1 MIAATAAYSRRIG
14 VLLVAVLLALVFI
27 SCKKE
32 NPVVDGGENLDQLLL
47 ELIEEASGGQGAA
60 FFLLPESNN
69 YAAIPQDPNNPLN
82 PAKVHL
88 GKLLFHE
95 PALGRNAAMPLLS
108 TEEWSC
114 ATCHIAGAGFQA
126 NVPQGIGEGG
136 VGFGIA
142 GEARVKDPLYSVD
155 WMDVQSTRSPSILNV
170 AYQEVTLWNGQF
182 GSFDKN
188 IGTESRWTPGTPR
201 EDNNFGYAG
210 PEIQAI
216 AGIRVHR
223 SKVDMS
229 LVEDYPEYAMLFEA
243 AFPGV
248 PLEVSVSREYAGLA
262 IAAYERT
269 VLANKAPFQWWL
281 RGDRS
286 AMSRRE
292 KQGALLFFGKAECV
306 TCHNGPALAENDFHA
321 LGMNDLQGH
330 TVVSVIDALTTASG
344 RGGFTGLSDD
354 DYKFKVP
361 QLYNLKDSPFYGHG
375 ASFHSVKAVV
385 EYKNSALSQN
395 PNVPEE
401 QLSPHFKPLH
411 LTTEEIND
419 LVRFVEDALYDH
431 QLQRY
436 VPLDV
441 PSGLCFPN
449 NDFQSQSDLGCF

>member
-1 MIAATAAYSRRIG
+1 MTPETAPYSK
-14 VLLVAVLLALVFI
+14 VASALLFALLLTFALI
-27 SCKKE
+27 SCRKE
-32 NPVVDGGENLDQLLL
+32 TPFEDGAENLDQILLR
-47 ELIEEASGGQGAA
+47 LIEESSGGQGAA
-60 FFLLPESNN
+60 FFVLPESNN
-69 YAAIPQDPNNPLN
+69 YAAIPQDPNNPLST
-82 PAKVHL
+82 AKVHL

-95 PALGRNAAMPLLS
+95 PALGRNASMPLLS

-136 VGFGIA
+136 MGFGIA

-188 IGTESRWTPGTPR
+188 IGTEARWTPGTPR

-210 PEIQAI
+210 PEIQAM

-223 SKVDMS
+223 SGVDVS
-229 LVEDYPEYAMLFEA
+229 LIEDYPEYATLFEA

-269 VLANKAPFQWWL
+269 VLANKAPFQRWL
-281 RGDRS
+281 RGDWS
-286 AMSRRE
+286 AMTWRE
-292 KQGALLFFGKAECV
+292 KQGAILFFGKANCV

-321 LGMNDLQGH
+321 LGMSDLQGH

-344 RGGFTGLSDD
+344 RGGFTGVSAD

-361 QLYNLKDSPFYGHG
+361 QLYNIKDSPFYGHG

-385 EYKNSALSQN
+385 EYKNAAQSEN

-401 QLSPHFKPLH
+401 QLSPRFKALH
-411 LTTEEIND
+411 LTAEEIDD
-419 LVRFVEDALYDH
+419 LVRFVENALHDP

-436 VPLDV
+436 VPTDV